1 MFYVHPTE
9 LLKIFLWEGKWV
21 LLYFN
26 LCADCL
32 IWINQT
38 FVMMSYSFSKIING
52 RQVLISS
59 DFQVAPCGA
68 CLCGPFEFFSIR
80 SVKKCQ
86 LHCLTRLSLKKEKL
100 AELLY
105 FASKIG
111 MLSSFVYDFVF
122 NLVCIDPDDEEA
134 TWLERGISSAQS
146 FKSH

>member
-1 MFYVHPTE
+1 M
-9 LLKIFLWEGKWV
+9 

-38 FVMMSYSFSKIING
+38 FVMMSYSFSKIVNG

-68 CLCGPFEFFSIR
+68 CSCGPFEFFSVR
-80 SVKKCQ
+80 SVKLCQ
-86 LHCLTRLSLKKEKL
+86 LRCLTRLSFKKKKKL
-100 AELLY
+100 AKLLY

-122 NLVCIDPDDEEA
+122 SLVCIDPDDEEA